1 MTNDEIIA
9 VGQQI
14 YDETEVAANTSERVG
29 GVIKGIGQNLK
40 KKDED
45 IENAKTKI
53 VDDLNEETAASG
65 KALDAHQGFVL
76 AEQIGEVKGALDE
89 IDGTIDKIERG
100 EIDDINISLG
110 SSINNYIGGAGSW
123 RSGGTHYL
131 VRVFEGDK
139 LIINVS
145 DDYTYY
151 AWLNG
156 TETSGTPSYSDGSTQ
171 AKAIGRGTKVLTVP
185 ANTKYLYFLRTIGSA
200 SHSPSTIIIKSFFKE
215 TKEKLEVLD
224 ETVNEIE
231 LINESCEKDYD
242 LAFNDE
248 RGYTIVKF
256 TEGHIKTKNF
266 DSRDISID
274 LALSFIK
281 NKFYGK
287 KCAIVG
293 DSISTFRGWMPSG
306 YAVYYPQGDVQS
318 VNQTWWKITCDKL
331 GMTPVNCAWSGSRV
345 TGAPKGTT
353 ASAGCSDKRME
364 DVGRSGN
371 PDIIIFFIGC
381 NDWGNEVSIGTWNV
395 NSAIVDDSEYTSSQT
410 ILDFRAAY
418 ALMLKKAQVSYPNA
432 KIFCCTILDD
442 IQRDSNVNYP
452 SNNGNGVTTYTW
464 NQAIKEIAD
473 ALGVSVIDMHACG
486 INYANLLDFVVDN
499 GLHPNAAG
507 HIKMAN
513 KVISEL
519 ISK

>member
-1 MTNDEIIA
+1 
-9 VGQQI
+9 
-14 YDETEVAANTSERVG
+14 
-29 GVIKGIGQNLK
+29 
-40 KKDED
+40 
-45 IENAKTKI
+45 
-53 VDDLNEETAASG
+53 
-65 KALDAHQGFVL
+65 
-76 AEQIGEVKGALDE
+76 
-89 IDGTIDKIERG
+89 
-100 EIDDINISLG
+100 
-110 SSINNYIGGAGSW
+110 
-123 RSGGTHYL
+123 
-131 VRVFEGDK
+131 
-139 LIINVS
+139 
-145 DDYTYY
+145 
-151 AWLNG
+151 
-156 TETSGTPSYSDGSTQ
+156 
-171 AKAIGRGTKVLTVP
+171 
-185 ANTKYLYFLRTIGSA
+185 
-200 SHSPSTIIIKSFFKE
+200 
-215 TKEKLEVLD
+215 
-224 ETVNEIE
+224 
-231 LINESCEKDYD
+231 
-242 LAFNDE
+242 
-248 RGYTIVKF
+248 
-256 TEGHIKTKNF
+256 
-266 DSRDISID
+266 
-274 LALSFIK
+274 
-281 NKFYGK
+281 
-287 KCAIVG
+287 
-293 DSISTFRGWMPSG
+293 MPSG

-345 TGAPKGTT
+345 TGAPKGAT

-464 NQAIKEIAD
+464 NQSIKEIAD

-486 INYANLLDFVVDN
+486 INYANLLGFVVDN